1 MEIIWKKTFLCIQ
14 KLRYIFY
21 TQKVG
26 KKETEMIQV
35 KNLTAIHKKDSRP
48 LFENLSFVLEKGD
61 KMAVIGEEG
70 NGKSTLLKLLYD
82 PAITDTYIEYEGEI
96 LKNGACT
103 GYLAQELAEEEKELT
118 IWEYMSSDP
127 VFFEKTPKELG
138 KIAGTVGL
146 PGDIYYGQEK
156 LRQLSGGE
164 KVKLQLARILM
175 LDPEVILL
183 DEPSNDLDLPTLEF
197 LERFILNVPAA
208 VLYVSHD
215 ETLIERTANKILHLE
230 QLRRKTRCRYTVAKS
245 TYEEYLRNRE
255 RMFASQERI
264 AGKQREEFARQ
275 QERYLRIQQKV
286 EYQQNAITRQDP
298 HGGKLLKKKMH
309 AVKAMEK
316 RFEREKEEF
325 LDFPETENAVFLL
338 FGKESAVPQGKQIL
352 EYCLDV
358 LAAGEKVLARDLFL
372 RVKGPERIGII
383 GKNGCGKTTFLR
395 KIAEELR
402 DRQDIRTAY
411 MPQNYEEEMDM
422 GKTCVEFLKTDGS
435 TEEEKRIRTYLG
447 SMKYTAQEMDHP
459 AGELSGGQKATLF
472 FLKISMQ
479 RSQVLILDEPT
490 RNFSPLTC
498 PVIRKLLAEFPGTI
512 ISISHDR
519 KYLKEVCNVLYE
531 LTEKGL
537 KRLYNVK

>member
-1 MEIIWKKTFLCIQ
+1 
-14 KLRYIFY
+14 
-21 TQKVG
+21 
-26 KKETEMIQV
+26 MIQI
-35 KNLTAIHKKDSRP
+35 KNLTAIHKKDSRS

-82 PAITDTYIEYEGEI
+82 PAITDAYIEYEGEI

-175 LDPEVILL
+175 LEPEVILL

-245 TYEEYLRNRE
+245 TYEEYLMNRE
-255 RMFASQERI
+255 RMFVNQERI

-286 EYQQNAITRQDP
+286 EHQQNAISRQDP
-298 HGGKLLKKKMH
+298 HGGRLLKKKMH
-309 AVKAMEK
+309 AVKAMGK

-325 LDFPETENAVFLL
+325 LDFPETEDAVFLL

-352 EYCLDV
+352 EYRLDV
-358 LAAGEKVLARDLFL
+358 LEAGERVLARDLFL

-402 DRQDIRTAY
+402 GRQDIRTAY
-411 MPQNYEEEMDM
+411 MPQNYEEEMDI

-459 AGELSGGQKATLF
+459 AGELSGGQKAKLF